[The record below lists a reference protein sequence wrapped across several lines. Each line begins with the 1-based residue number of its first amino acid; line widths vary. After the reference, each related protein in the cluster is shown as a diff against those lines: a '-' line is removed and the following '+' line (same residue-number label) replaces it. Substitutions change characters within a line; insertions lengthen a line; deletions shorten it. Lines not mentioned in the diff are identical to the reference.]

1 MSVLLFG
8 GYRRILAEGVAI
20 RMPGLHPIGGRATPF
35 TSWGYTPAGR
45 KRLVLSERKS
55 QVYVKSYVLGLVGIP
70 Q

>member
-20 RMPGLHPIGGRATPF
+20 RMPGLHPIGGRATP
-35 TSWGYTPAGR
+35 PAGR

-55 QVYVKSYVLGLVGIP
+55 QVYVKSYVFGLVGVP